1 MTFPELEEF
10 AQYDVTEEQEAEME
24 SHATKL
30 AEDNVS
36 IAESLQLSFD
46 GKNDDTINLTHH

>member
-24 SHATKL
+24 SHAAKL

-46 GKNDDTINLTHH
+46 GKNDDTLNLPHY